1 VDSRAYN
8 RGYSGVH
15 LGETKHRR
23 TTLILLGTVVFVLL
37 LLLIALNAFN
47 VRALTP
53 HTTGQI
59 FLLTSLS
66 VLVFLLFVTV
76 LVLLLRNLIKLL
88 AEQRSQ
94 VLGARL
100 RTRMFVGALL
110 VSLVPALFMF
120 LFSFLLMNRSIDRW
134 FSQPALDVRDDS
146 TRIATELS
154 HYASLNARAEAESM
168 ARSQGLSAALS
179 SGNPQAILEEM
190 RDHQITLQGGF
201 AVLYRDSAP
210 VAAYQLPQQA
220 QKAEVHSWLN
230 DEEPQEIDRSQ
241 PLAGAILKAA
251 QRSDEPMLVVGDSEY
266 ALGSAS
272 LPGGGVVVAGLP
284 MPAGLN
290 EIMANLSTGT
300 SQYWALYRQR
310 RLIRMTYFLLLLML
324 TALVFFASSWLALNV
339 SRQMTGPLE
348 ALADATVEIGKGRY
362 SHRVTAE
369 ATAEMAELVRSF
381 NHMAADLEQSR
392 ILAETSAREL
402 SEANLAIE
410 SRRKELETIL
420 ETIPSG
426 VVTLDASW
434 HIVLGNRAFAELIRL
449 DGQPDLAG
457 VSLDSLLPPD
467 FTEEL
472 NRLERRAR
480 RMGIASSEFEL
491 NAPRGAVS
499 LSVTL
504 AALDPHNGQ
513 SRGSILVLED
523 LSDFLYAQRQAAW
536 KEVAQRVAHEIRNP
550 LTPITLSAERIRRH
564 VERAAPESPGV
575 IRKCCDVILGSVES
589 MRTLVGQFAALA
601 EFPVAHPQPS
611 DLNAIVESAV
621 MLFEGRIQGI
631 RLEKHLDLDLPPV
644 MADPE
649 ALRRALANLI
659 DNAAE
664 AMRDSL
670 LRVLS
675 IETGAGERHGM
686 AEIVVADTGPGI
698 TDDMRERLFL
708 PWFST
713 RQRGT
718 GLGLSIVAKIIQDHG
733 GSIRAEN
740 NAPAGARFIIEL
752 PLAETNGDRTPV
764 VALSKAI

>member
-1 VDSRAYN
+1 M
-8 RGYSGVH
+8 
-15 LGETKHRR
+15 GESKHRR
-23 TTLILLGTVVFVLL
+23 GTLILLGAVVFVLL

-100 RTRMFVGALL
+100 RTRMFIGALL

-134 FSQPALDVRDDS
+134 FSLPASEVRDDS
-146 TRIATELS
+146 TQIAMELS

-168 ARSQGLSAALS
+168 ARSQDLAAALG
-179 SGNPQAILEEM
+179 SG
-190 RDHQITLQGGF
+190 DQITLQGGF
-201 AVLYRDSAP
+201 AALYRDSAP
-210 VAAYQLPQQA
+210 VATYQLPQTTA
-220 QKAEVHSWLN
+220 AVEVHSWLN
-230 DEEPQEIDRSQ
+230 DDDQQIEPEQ
-241 PLAGAILKAA
+241 PIADAILKAA
-251 QRSDEPMLVVGDSEY
+251 RRADEPMLVIGGSEF
-266 ALGSAS
+266 ALGAAS

-284 MPAGLN
+284 MPSKLN
-290 EIMANLSTGT
+290 AIMANLSTGT

-310 RLIRMTYFLLLLML
+310 RIIRMTYFLLLLML
-324 TALVFFASSWLALNV
+324 TALVFFSSSWLALYV
-339 SRQMTGPLE
+339 SRQMTRPLE
-348 ALADATVEIGKGRY
+348 ALADATVEIGKGDY
-362 SHRVTAE
+362 SHRVTVE

-392 ILAETSAREL
+392 MLAETSAREL
-402 SEANLAIE
+402 STANLAIE
-410 SRRKELETIL
+410 ARRKELETIL

-426 VVTLDASW
+426 VVTLDAAQCV
-434 HIVLGNRAFAELIRL
+434 VLANRAFVELVRL
-449 DGQPDLAG
+449 DSRADFAG
-457 VSLDSLLPPD
+457 VSLDSLLPPE

-472 NRLERRAR
+472 MRLDRRAR
-480 RMGIASSEFEL
+480 RMGTASSEFEL
-491 NAPRGAVS
+491 RTPRGAVS

-504 AALDPHNGQ
+504 AALDQHNGRI
-513 SRGSILVLED
+513 RGSILVLED
-523 LSDFLYAQRQAAW
+523 VSDFLHAQRQAAW

-564 VERAAPESPGV
+564 VERGAPESPGV

-589 MRTLVGQFAALA
+589 MRTLVGQFAVLA

-611 DLNAIVESAV
+611 DLNEIVESAM
-621 MLFEGRIQGI
+621 MLFDGRIQGI
-631 RLEKHLDLDLPPV
+631 RIEKHLDPNLPPV

-649 ALRRALANLI
+649 ALRRAIANLI

-664 AMRDSL
+664 AMRDGL

-675 IETGAGERHGM
+675 IETSSGERQGM

-733 GSIRAEN
+733 GSIRTEN
-740 NAPAGARFIIEL
+740 NTPTGARFIIEL
-752 PLAETNGDRTPV
+752 PLAETNSSDRPQAAA
-764 VALSKAI
+764 ALSRVV

>member
-1 VDSRAYN
+1 MA
-8 RGYSGVH
+8 
-15 LGETKHRR
+15 EIKHRR
-23 TTLILLGTVVFVLL
+23 ATLILLAAVVFVLL

-47 VRALTP
+47 VRSLNPT
-53 HTTGQI
+53 TTGQI

-100 RTRMFVGALL
+100 RTRMFIGALL
-110 VSLVPALFMF
+110 LSFVPALFMF

-134 FSQPALDVRDDS
+134 FSEPASEVRDDS
-146 TRIATELS
+146 TKIAMELS

-168 ARSQGLSAALS
+168 ARSQALS
-179 SGNPQAILEEM
+179 SALGSGDRDAILDEM
-190 RDHQITLQGGF
+190 RAHQITLQGGF

-210 VAAYQLPQQA
+210 VAAYQLPQTA
-220 QKAEVHSWLN
+220 GAAEVHSWLN
-230 DEEPQEIDRSQ
+230 DDRQKIEPGQ
-241 PLAGAILKAA
+241 PLASAILKAA
-251 QRSDEPMLVVGDSEY
+251 RRSDEPMLVAGGSEY
-266 ALGSAS
+266 ALGAAS

-284 MPAGLN
+284 MPTGLN
-290 EIMANLSTGT
+290 AIVADLSTGT

-310 RLIRMTYFLLLLML
+310 RIIRMTYFLLLLML

-348 ALADATVEIGKGRY
+348 ALADATVEIGKGHY

-369 ATAEMAELVRSF
+369 ATAEMSELVRSF

-392 ILAETSAREL
+392 LLAETSAREL
-402 SEANLAIE
+402 SAANLAVE
-410 SRRKELETIL
+410 ERRKELETIL

-426 VVTLDASW
+426 VVTLDGSRRV
-434 HIVLGNRAFAELIRL
+434 VLGNRAFAELLRL
-449 DGQPDLAG
+449 EGQPDLAG
-457 VSLDSLLPPD
+457 VSLDTLLPAE
-467 FTEEL
+467 FNEEL
-472 NRLERRAR
+472 TRLERRAR
-480 RMGIASSEFEL
+480 RMGVASSEFEL
-491 NAPRGAVS
+491 RTSRGMVS

-504 AALDPHNGQ
+504 AALDPPHGQ
-513 SRGSILVLED
+513 NHGSILVLED
-523 LSDFLYAQRQAAW
+523 LSEFLHAQRQAAW

-564 VERAAPESPGV
+564 VERGLPESSGV
-575 IRKCCDVILGSVES
+575 IRKCCDVILGSVET
-589 MRTLVGQFAALA
+589 MRTLVGQFGALA
-601 EFPVAHPQPS
+601 EFPVAHPHSS
-611 DLNAIVESAV
+611 DLNEIVDSATQ
-621 MLFEGRIQGI
+621 LFEGRIQSI
-631 RLEKHLDLDLPPV
+631 RVEKHLDPNLPPV

-649 ALRRALANLI
+649 ALRRAVANLI

-664 AMRDSL
+664 AMQESL

-675 IETGAGERHGM
+675 IETSVGERPGM
-686 AEIVVADTGPGI
+686 AEIIVADTGPGL
-698 TDDMRERLFL
+698 TDEMRERLFL

-718 GLGLSIVAKIIQDHG
+718 GLGLSIVAKIVQDHG

-740 NAPAGARFIIEL
+740 NVPAGARFIIEL
-752 PLAETNGDRTPV
+752 PLAETNGVETAPAATLTRAV
-764 VALSKAI
+764 

>member
-1 VDSRAYN
+1 LA
-8 RGYSGVH
+8 
-15 LGETKHRR
+15 EIKHRR
-23 TTLILLGTVVFVLL
+23 ATLILLAAVVFVLL

-47 VRALTP
+47 VRSLNPT
-53 HTTGQI
+53 TTGQI

-100 RTRMFVGALL
+100 RTRMFIGALL
-110 VSLVPALFMF
+110 LSFVPALFMF

-134 FSQPALDVRDDS
+134 FSEPASEVRDDS
-146 TRIATELS
+146 TKIAMELS

-168 ARSQGLSAALS
+168 ARSPQLSTALG
-179 SGNPQAILEEM
+179 SGDRDAILDEM
-190 RDHQITLQGGF
+190 RAHQITLQGGF

-210 VAAYQLPQQA
+210 VAAYQLPQTA
-220 QKAEVHSWLN
+220 GAAEVHSWLN
-230 DEEPQEIDRSQ
+230 DDRQKIEPGQ
-241 PLAGAILKAA
+241 PLASAILKAA
-251 QRSDEPMLVVGDSEY
+251 RRSDEPMLVAGGSEY
-266 ALGSAS
+266 ALGAAS

-284 MPAGLN
+284 MPTGLN
-290 EIMANLSTGT
+290 AIVADLSTGT

-310 RLIRMTYFLLLLML
+310 RIIRMTYFLLLLML

-348 ALADATVEIGKGRY
+348 ALADATVEIGKGHY

-369 ATAEMAELVRSF
+369 ATAEMSELVRSF

-392 ILAETSAREL
+392 LLAETSAREL
-402 SEANLAIE
+402 SAANLAVE
-410 SRRKELETIL
+410 ARRKELETIL

-426 VVTLDASW
+426 VVTLDGSRRV
-434 HIVLGNRAFAELIRL
+434 VLGNRAFAELLRL
-449 DGQPDLAG
+449 EGQPDLAG
-457 VSLDSLLPPD
+457 VSLDTLLPAE
-467 FTEEL
+467 FNEEL
-472 NRLERRAR
+472 TRLERRAR
-480 RMGIASSEFEL
+480 RMGVASSEFEL
-491 NAPRGAVS
+491 RTSRGMVS

-504 AALDPHNGQ
+504 AALDPPHGQ
-513 SRGSILVLED
+513 NHGSILVLED
-523 LSDFLYAQRQAAW
+523 LSEFLHAQRQAAW

-564 VERAAPESPGV
+564 VERGLPESSGV
-575 IRKCCDVILGSVES
+575 IRKCCDVILGSVET
-589 MRTLVGQFAALA
+589 MRTLVGQFGALA
-601 EFPVAHPQPS
+601 EFPVAHPHSS
-611 DLNAIVESAV
+611 DLNEIVDSATQ
-621 MLFEGRIQGI
+621 LFEGRIQSI
-631 RLEKHLDLDLPPV
+631 RVEKHLDPNLPPV

-649 ALRRALANLI
+649 ALRRAVANLI

-664 AMRDSL
+664 AMQESL

-675 IETGAGERHGM
+675 IETSAGERPGM
-686 AEIVVADTGPGI
+686 AEIVVADTGPGL
-698 TDDMRERLFL
+698 TDEMRERLFL

-718 GLGLSIVAKIIQDHG
+718 GLGLSIVAKIVQDHG

-740 NAPAGARFIIEL
+740 NVPAGARFIIEL
-752 PLAETNGDRTPV
+752 PLAETNGVETAPV
-764 VALSKAI
+764 ATLTRAV

>member
-1 VDSRAYN
+1 LA
-8 RGYSGVH
+8 
-15 LGETKHRR
+15 EIKHRR
-23 TTLILLGTVVFVLL
+23 ATLILLAAVVFVLL

-47 VRALTP
+47 VRSLNPT
-53 HTTGQI
+53 TTGQI

-100 RTRMFVGALL
+100 RTRMFIGALL
-110 VSLVPALFMF
+110 LSFVPALFMF

-134 FSQPALDVRDDS
+134 FSEPASEVRDDS
-146 TRIATELS
+146 TKIAMELS

-168 ARSQGLSAALS
+168 ARSQALS
-179 SGNPQAILEEM
+179 SALGTEDRDAILDEM
-190 RDHQITLQGGF
+190 RAHQITLQGGF

-210 VAAYQLPQQA
+210 VAAYQLPQTA
-220 QKAEVHSWLN
+220 GAAEVHSWLN
-230 DEEPQEIDRSQ
+230 DDRQKIEPGQ
-241 PLAGAILKAA
+241 PLASAILKAA
-251 QRSDEPMLVVGDSEY
+251 RRSDEPMLVAGGSEY
-266 ALGSAS
+266 ALGAAS

-284 MPAGLN
+284 MPTGLN
-290 EIMANLSTGT
+290 AIVADLSTGT

-310 RLIRMTYFLLLLML
+310 RIIRMTYFLLLLML

-348 ALADATVEIGKGRY
+348 ALADATVEIGKGHY

-369 ATAEMAELVRSF
+369 ATAEMSELVRSF

-392 ILAETSAREL
+392 LLAETSAREL
-402 SEANLAIE
+402 SAANLAVE
-410 SRRKELETIL
+410 ERRKELETIL

-426 VVTLDASW
+426 VVTLDGSRRV
-434 HIVLGNRAFAELIRL
+434 VLGNRAFAELLRL
-449 DGQPDLAG
+449 EGQPDLAG
-457 VSLDSLLPPD
+457 VSLDTLLPAE
-467 FTEEL
+467 FNEEL
-472 NRLERRAR
+472 TRLERRAR
-480 RMGIASSEFEL
+480 RMGVASSEFEL
-491 NAPRGAVS
+491 RTSRGMVS

-504 AALDPHNGQ
+504 AALDPPHGQ
-513 SRGSILVLED
+513 NHGSILVLED
-523 LSDFLYAQRQAAW
+523 LSEFLHAQRQAAW

-564 VERAAPESPGV
+564 VERGLPESSGV
-575 IRKCCDVILGSVES
+575 IRKCCDVILGSVET
-589 MRTLVGQFAALA
+589 MRTLVGQFGALA
-601 EFPVAHPQPS
+601 EFPVAHPHSS
-611 DLNAIVESAV
+611 DLNEIVDSATQ
-621 MLFEGRIQGI
+621 LFEGRIQSI
-631 RLEKHLDLDLPPV
+631 RVEKHLDPNLPPV

-649 ALRRALANLI
+649 ALRRAVANLI

-664 AMRDSL
+664 AMQESL

-675 IETGAGERHGM
+675 IETSVGERPGM
-686 AEIVVADTGPGI
+686 AEIIVADTGPGL
-698 TDDMRERLFL
+698 TDEMRERLFL

-718 GLGLSIVAKIIQDHG
+718 GLGLSIVAKIVQDHG

-740 NAPAGARFIIEL
+740 NVPAGARFIIEL
-752 PLAETNGDRTPV
+752 PLAETNGVETAPAATLTRAV
-764 VALSKAI
+764 

>member
-1 VDSRAYN
+1 MA
-8 RGYSGVH
+8 
-15 LGETKHRR
+15 EIKHRR
-23 TTLILLGTVVFVLL
+23 ATLILLAAVVFVLL

-47 VRALTP
+47 VRSLNPT
-53 HTTGQI
+53 TTGQI

-100 RTRMFVGALL
+100 RTRMFIGALL
-110 VSLVPALFMF
+110 LSFVPALFMF

-134 FSQPALDVRDDS
+134 FSEPASEVRDDS
-146 TRIATELS
+146 TKIAMELS

-168 ARSQGLSAALS
+168 ARSPQLSTALG
-179 SGNPQAILEEM
+179 SGDRDAILDEM
-190 RDHQITLQGGF
+190 RAHQITLQGGF

-210 VAAYQLPQQA
+210 VAAYQLPQTA
-220 QKAEVHSWLN
+220 GAAEVHSWLN
-230 DEEPQEIDRSQ
+230 DDRQKIEPGQ
-241 PLAGAILKAA
+241 PLASAILKAA
-251 QRSDEPMLVVGDSEY
+251 RRSDEPMLVAGGSEY
-266 ALGSAS
+266 ALGAAS

-284 MPAGLN
+284 MPTGLN
-290 EIMANLSTGT
+290 AIVADLSTGT

-310 RLIRMTYFLLLLML
+310 RIIRMTYFLLLLML

-348 ALADATVEIGKGRY
+348 ALADATVEIGKGHY

-369 ATAEMAELVRSF
+369 ATAEMSELVRSF

-392 ILAETSAREL
+392 LLAETSAREL
-402 SEANLAIE
+402 SAANLAVE
-410 SRRKELETIL
+410 ARRKELETIL

-426 VVTLDASW
+426 VVTLDGSRRV
-434 HIVLGNRAFAELIRL
+434 VLGNRAFAELLRL
-449 DGQPDLAG
+449 EGQPDLAG
-457 VSLDSLLPPD
+457 VSLDTLLPAE
-467 FTEEL
+467 FNEEL
-472 NRLERRAR
+472 TRLERRAR
-480 RMGIASSEFEL
+480 RMGVASSEFEL
-491 NAPRGAVS
+491 RTSRGMVS

-504 AALDPHNGQ
+504 AALDPPHGQ
-513 SRGSILVLED
+513 NHGSILVLED
-523 LSDFLYAQRQAAW
+523 LSEFLHAQRQAAW

-564 VERAAPESPGV
+564 VERGLPESSGV
-575 IRKCCDVILGSVES
+575 IRKCCDVILGSVET
-589 MRTLVGQFAALA
+589 MRTLVGQFGALA
-601 EFPVAHPQPS
+601 EFPVAHPHSS
-611 DLNAIVESAV
+611 DLNEIVDSATQ
-621 MLFEGRIQGI
+621 LFEGRIQSI
-631 RLEKHLDLDLPPV
+631 RVEKHLDPNLPPV

-649 ALRRALANLI
+649 ALRRAVANLI

-664 AMRDSL
+664 AMQESL

-675 IETGAGERHGM
+675 IETSAGERPGM
-686 AEIVVADTGPGI
+686 AEIVVADTGPGL
-698 TDDMRERLFL
+698 TDEMRERLFL

-718 GLGLSIVAKIIQDHG
+718 GLGLSIVAKIVQDHG

-740 NAPAGARFIIEL
+740 NVPAGARFIIEL
-752 PLAETNGDRTPV
+752 PLAETNGVETAPV
-764 VALSKAI
+764 ATLTRAV

>member
-1 VDSRAYN
+1 
-8 RGYSGVH
+8 
-15 LGETKHRR
+15 LGESKHRR
-23 TTLILLGTVVFVLL
+23 GTLILLGAVVFVLL

-100 RTRMFVGALL
+100 RTRMFIGALL

-134 FSQPALDVRDDS
+134 FSMPASEVRDDS
-146 TRIATELS
+146 TQIAMELS

-168 ARSQGLSAALS
+168 ARSQSAAL
-179 SGNPQAILEEM
+179 GTGDHQAILDEM
-190 RDHQITLQGGF
+190 REHQITLQGGF
-201 AVLYRDSAP
+201 GILYRDSAT
-210 VAAYQLPQQA
+210 VAAYQLPQTTGPA
-220 QKAEVHSWLN
+220 QVHSWLN
-230 DEEPQEIDRSQ
+230 DDDRQIEAGQ
-241 PLAGAILKAA
+241 PLADAILKAA
-251 QRSDEPMLVVGDSEY
+251 QRADEPMLIVGRSEF
-266 ALGSAS
+266 ALGIAS

-284 MPAGLN
+284 MPSGLN
-290 EIMANLSTGT
+290 TIMTHLSTGT

-310 RLIRMTYFLLLLML
+310 RIIRMTYFLLLLML
-324 TALVFFASSWLALNV
+324 TALVFFSSSWLALYV
-339 SRQMTGPLE
+339 SRQMTRPLE
-348 ALADATVEIGKGRY
+348 ALADATVEIGKGDY
-362 SHRVTAE
+362 SHRVTVE

-392 ILAETSAREL
+392 MLAETSAREL
-402 SEANLAIE
+402 SSANLAIE
-410 SRRKELETIL
+410 ARRKELETIL

-426 VVTLDASW
+426 VVTLDASQR
-434 HIVLGNRAFAELIRL
+434 IVLANRAFMELVRL
-449 DGQPDLAG
+449 DSHADFTG
-457 VSLDSLLPPD
+457 VSLDSLLPAE

-472 NRLERRAR
+472 TRLDRRAR
-480 RMGIASSEFEL
+480 RMGTASSEFEL
-491 NAPRGAVS
+491 RSPRGAIN

-504 AALDPHNGQ
+504 AALDRHNGRI
-513 SRGSILVLED
+513 RGSILVLED
-523 LSDFLYAQRQAAW
+523 VSDFLHTQRQAAW

-564 VERAAPESPGV
+564 VERGAPESPGV

-589 MRTLVGQFAALA
+589 MRTLVSQFAVLA

-611 DLNAIVESAV
+611 DLNQIVENAT

-631 RLEKHLDLDLPPV
+631 RVEKHLDPNLPPV

-649 ALRRALANLI
+649 ALRRAIANLI

-675 IETGAGERHGM
+675 IETNSGERQGM
-686 AEIVVADTGPGI
+686 AEIIVADTGPGI

-718 GLGLSIVAKIIQDHG
+718 GLGLSIVAKIVQDHG
-733 GSIRAEN
+733 GSIRVEN

-752 PLAETNGDRTPV
+752 PLVETNGVERPQAATLSRV
-764 VALSKAI
+764 V

>member
-1 VDSRAYN
+1 
-8 RGYSGVH
+8 
-15 LGETKHRR
+15 LGELKHRR
-23 TTLILLGTVVFVLL
+23 ATLILLAGVVFVLL

-47 VRALTP
+47 VRSLNP

-100 RTRMFVGALL
+100 RTRMFIGALL
-110 VSLVPALFMF
+110 LSFVPALFMF

-134 FSQPALDVRDDS
+134 FSEPASEVRDDS
-146 TRIATELS
+146 AKIAMELS

-168 ARSQGLSAALS
+168 ARSGALSAAL
-179 SGNPQAILEEM
+179 GAGALDTRALGTGDRQAILDEM
-190 RDHQITLQGGF
+190 RAHQITLQGGF
-201 AVLYRDSAP
+201 AVLYRDSAA
-210 VAAYQLPQQA
+210 VATYERPQA
-220 QKAEVHSWLN
+220 AGPAEVRSWLN
-230 DEEPQEIDRSQ
+230 DDERQQVEAGQ
-241 PLAGAILKAA
+241 PLVGTILRAA
-251 QRSDEPMLVVGDSEY
+251 WRSDEPMLVVGGSEY
-266 ALGSAS
+266 ALGAAS

-290 EIMANLSTGT
+290 ATMAELSTGT

-310 RLIRMTYFLLLLML
+310 RIIRMTYFLLLLML

-348 ALADATVEIGKGRY
+348 ALADAMDEIGKGHY

-392 ILAETSAREL
+392 LLAETSAREL
-402 SEANLAIE
+402 SAANLAIE
-410 SRRKELETIL
+410 ARRKELETIL

-426 VVTLDASW
+426 VVTLDASRR
-434 HIVLGNRAFAELIRL
+434 IVLGNRAFTELLRLEGQTDLSGVSLESLLPQEFTEQLIRL
-449 DGQPDLAG
+449 D
-457 VSLDSLLPPD
+457 
-467 FTEEL
+467 
-472 NRLERRAR
+472 RRAR
-480 RMGIASSEFEL
+480 RMGRASSEVEL
-491 NAPRGAVS
+491 HTPRGVVS

-504 AALDPHNGQ
+504 AALEPRNGK
-513 SRGSILVLED
+513 SHGSILVLED
-523 LSDFLYAQRQAAW
+523 LSEFLHAQRQAAW

-564 VERAAPESPGV
+564 VDRSLPESPGV

-601 EFPVAHPQPS
+601 EFPVAHPRSS
-611 DLNAIVESAV
+611 DLNEIVDNAV
-621 MLFEGRIQGI
+621 LLFEGRIHNI
-631 RLEKHLDLDLPPV
+631 RVERHLDRNLPPV

-664 AMRDSL
+664 AMQESL
-670 LRVLS
+670 LRVLA
-675 IETGAGERHGM
+675 IETSAGERPGM
-686 AEIVVADTGPGI
+686 AEVVVSDTGPGL

-718 GLGLSIVAKIIQDHG
+718 GLGLSIVAKIVQDHG

-740 NAPAGARFIIEL
+740 NVPAGARFIIEL
-752 PLAETNGDRTPV
+752 PLAETNGAESTPAV
-764 VALSKAI
+764 TLTRAV

>member
-1 VDSRAYN
+1 M
-8 RGYSGVH
+8 
-15 LGETKHRR
+15 
-23 TTLILLGTVVFVLL
+23 LL
-37 LLLIALNAFN
+37 LLLFALNAFN
-47 VRALTP
+47 VRALNP

-100 RTRMFVGALL
+100 RTRMFIGALL

-134 FSQPALDVRDDS
+134 FSEPASEVRDDS
-146 TRIATELS
+146 TRIAMELS

-168 ARSQGLSAALS
+168 ARSPQLSTALG
-179 SGNPQAILEEM
+179 SGDHNAILDEM
-190 RDHQITLQGGF
+190 REHQITLQGGF
-201 AVLYRDSAP
+201 AVLYRDSAL
-210 VAAYQLPQQA
+210 VAAYQLPQA
-220 QKAEVHSWLN
+220 SGAAEVHSWLDDDN
-230 DEEPQEIDRSQ
+230 QVRIESGQ
-241 PLAGAILKAA
+241 PLAPAILKAA
-251 QRSDEPMLVVGDSEY
+251 QRSDEPMLVVGGSEY
-266 ALGSAS
+266 ALGAAS
-272 LPGGGVVVAGLP
+272 LPGGGVIVAALP
-284 MPAGLN
+284 MPSGLN
-290 EIMANLSTGT
+290 TIMTSLSTGA
-300 SQYWALYRQR
+300 SQYWALYSQR
-310 RLIRMTYFLLLLML
+310 RIIRMTYFLLLLML

-348 ALADATVEIGKGRY
+348 ALADATVEIGKGHY
-362 SHRVTAE
+362 GHRVTAE

-392 ILAETSAREL
+392 LLAETSAREL
-402 SEANLAIE
+402 SAANLAIE
-410 SRRKELETIL
+410 ARRKELETIL

-426 VVTLDASW
+426 VVTLDADRR
-434 HIVLGNRAFAELIRL
+434 IVLGNRAFTDLVRIE
-449 DGQPDLAG
+449 GQPDLVG
-457 VSLDSLLPPD
+457 VSLDSLLPVE
-467 FTEEL
+467 FNEEL
-472 NRLERRAR
+472 MRLERRAR
-480 RMGIASSEFEL
+480 RMGVASSEFEL
-491 NAPRGAVS
+491 RTARGIVN
-499 LSVTL
+499 LSVTV
-504 AALDPHNGQ
+504 AALDPPNRRN
-513 SRGSILVLED
+513 RGSILVLED
-523 LSDFLYAQRQAAW
+523 LSEFLHAQRQAAW

-564 VERAAPESPGV
+564 VERGLPESAGV

-601 EFPVAHPQPS
+601 EFPVAHPHSS
-611 DLNAIVESAV
+611 DLNEIVESAV
-621 MLFEGRIQGI
+621 LLFEGRIQSI
-631 RLEKHLDLDLPPV
+631 RVEKHLDPSLPPV

-649 ALRRALANLI
+649 ALRRAIANLI

-664 AMRDSL
+664 AMQDSL

-675 IETGAGERHGM
+675 VETAAGERPGM
-686 AEIVVADTGPGI
+686 AEIMVSDTGPGL
-698 TDDMRERLFL
+698 TDEMRERLFL

-718 GLGLSIVAKIIQDHG
+718 GLGLSIVAKIVQDHG

-740 NAPAGARFIIEL
+740 NVPAGARFIIEL
-752 PLAETNGDRTPV
+752 PLAETNGAESAP
-764 VALSKAI
+764 AASLSKAV

>member
-1 VDSRAYN
+1 MAE
-8 RGYSGVH
+8 
-15 LGETKHRR
+15 LKHRR
-23 TTLILLGTVVFVLL
+23 ATLILLGTAVFVLL
-37 LLLIALNAFN
+37 SLLIALNAFN
-47 VRALTP
+47 VRALAP

-59 FLLTSLS
+59 FLLTSVS

-100 RTRMFVGALL
+100 RTRMFIGALL

-154 HYASLNARAEAESM
+154 HYASLNARAEAESI
-168 ARSQGLSAALS
+168 ARSPELTAALG
-179 SGNPQAILEEM
+179 SGDDRAVLAAM
-190 RDHQITLQGGF
+190 RTHQVTLQGGF
-201 AVLYRDSAP
+201 VVLYRDASP
-210 VAAYQLPQQA
+210 VAAYQLPQTTGPA
-220 QKAEVHSWLN
+220 KIVSWVN
-230 DEEPQEIDRSQ
+230 DDDSDTVAAGK
-241 PLAGAILKAA
+241 PLGGTLLKAA
-251 QRSDEPMLVVGDSEY
+251 QRSDEPMLMVGGSQY
-266 ALGSAS
+266 ALGTAS
-272 LPGGGVVVAGLP
+272 LADGILVVAGLP
-284 MPAGLN
+284 MPSGLN
-290 EIMANLSTGT
+290 AIMTDLTIGT

-310 RLIRMTYFLLLLML
+310 RIIRMTYFLLLLML
-324 TALVFFASSWLALNV
+324 TALVFFASSWLALFV
-339 SRQMTGPLE
+339 SRQMTRPLE
-348 ALADATVEIGKGRY
+348 ALADATVEIGKGDY
-362 SHRVTAE
+362 SHRVTVE

-392 ILAETSAREL
+392 ALAESSARDL
-402 SEANLAIE
+402 SAANQAIE
-410 SRRKELETIL
+410 ERRKELETIL

-426 VVTLDASW
+426 VVTLDASRR
-434 HIVLGNRAFAELIRL
+434 IVLGNRAFADLVRIE
-449 DGQPDLAG
+449 GQDNLSG
-457 VSLDSLLPPD
+457 VPLESLLPPE
-467 FTEEL
+467 FTQEL
-472 NRLERRAR
+472 IRLERRAR
-480 RMGIASSEFEL
+480 RMGNASSEVEMRT
-491 NAPRGAVS
+491 PRGPVN

-504 AALDPHNGQ
+504 AALDFQGGQ
-513 SRGSILVLED
+513 SYGSILVLED
-523 LSDFLYAQRQAAW
+523 VSDFLHAQRQAAW

-564 VERAAPESPGV
+564 VDRDTPESPGV
-575 IRKCCDVILGSVES
+575 IRKCCDVILGSVET

-611 DLNAIVESAV
+611 DLNEIVDSAL

-631 RLEKHLDLDLPPV
+631 RVEKHLDAGLPPV

-649 ALRRALANLI
+649 ALRRGVANLI

-664 AMRDSL
+664 AMHDSL

-675 IETGAGERHGM
+675 VATSAGERPGV

-718 GLGLSIVAKIIQDHG
+718 GLGLSIVAKIVQDHG
-733 GSIRAEN
+733 GSIRVESN
-740 NAPAGARFIIEL
+740 VPAGARFIIEL
-752 PLAETNGDRTPV
+752 PLAETNGADRTAATFTRAV
-764 VALSKAI
+764 

>member
-1 VDSRAYN
+1 
-8 RGYSGVH
+8 
-15 LGETKHRR
+15 LPELKHRR
-23 TTLILLGTVVFVLL
+23 ATLILLGTAVLVLL

-47 VRALTP
+47 VRALMP

-59 FLLTSLS
+59 ILLTSVS

-100 RTRMFVGALL
+100 RTRMFIGALL

-134 FSQPALDVRDDS
+134 FSQPGVDVRDDS
-146 TRIATELS
+146 TRIASELS

-168 ARSQGLSAALS
+168 ARSPELSAALA
-179 SGNPQAILEEM
+179 SGSPQSILAAM
-190 RDHQITLQGGF
+190 RQHQITLQGGF
-201 AVLYRDSAP
+201 VVLYTDASP
-210 VAAYQLPQQA
+210 VAAYQLPQSSGP
-220 QKAEVHSWLN
+220 AEFRSWLSDDDDN
-230 DEEPQEIDRSQ
+230 RQGIAAGQ
-241 PLAGAILKAA
+241 PLADAILKAA
-251 QRSDEPMLVVGDSEY
+251 HRSDEPMLVVAGSEF
-266 ALGSAS
+266 ALGMAG
-272 LPGGGVVVAGLP
+272 LPNGDELVAGLP
-284 MPAGLN
+284 MPSGLN
-290 EIMANLSTGT
+290 TIISDLSAGT

-310 RLIRMTYFLLLLML
+310 RIIRMTYFLLLLML
-324 TALVFFASSWLALNV
+324 TALVFFASSWLALYV
-339 SRQMTGPLE
+339 SRQMTRPLE
-348 ALADATVEIGKGRY
+348 ALADATVEIGRGDY
-362 SHRVTAE
+362 SHRVTVE

-392 ILAETSAREL
+392 LLAESSARDL
-402 SEANLAIE
+402 SAANFALE

-426 VVTLDASW
+426 VVTLDASRR
-434 HIVLGNRAFAELIRL
+434 ILLGNRSFAEVARI
-449 DGQPDLAG
+449 DGQKDFAG
-457 VSLDSLLPPD
+457 VLLDSLLPPD

-472 NRLERRAR
+472 SRLERRAR
-480 RMGIASSEFEL
+480 RMGTASSEFEL
-491 NAPRGAVS
+491 HTPRGTAN

-504 AALDPHNGQ
+504 AALDPYNGQ
-513 SRGSILVLED
+513 SRGFILVVED
-523 LSDFLYAQRQAAW
+523 ISDFLYAQRQAAW

-564 VERAAPESPGV
+564 IDRAAPDSPGV
-575 IRKCCDVILGSVES
+575 IRKCCDVILGAVES

-601 EFPVAHPQPS
+601 EFPVAHPHPS
-611 DLNAIVESAV
+611 DLNQIVDSA
-621 MLFEGRIQGI
+621 MLLFEGRIQGI
-631 RLEKHLDLDLPPV
+631 RVEKHLDPQLPPV
-644 MADPE
+644 LADPE

-664 AMRDSL
+664 AMQESL

-675 IETGAGERHGM
+675 IETSPGERPGM
-686 AEIVVADTGPGI
+686 AEIVIADTGPGI
-698 TDDMRERLFL
+698 TPDMRERLFL

-718 GLGLSIVAKIIQDHG
+718 GLGLSIVAKIVQDHG
-733 GSIRAEN
+733 GSIRVEN
-740 NAPAGARFIIEL
+740 NIPTGARFIIEL
-752 PLAETNGDRTPV
+752 PLAETNGANRPAATLARSV
-764 VALSKAI
+764 

>member
-1 VDSRAYN
+1 
-8 RGYSGVH
+8 
-15 LGETKHRR
+15 
-23 TTLILLGTVVFVLL
+23 LILLAAVVVVLL

-47 VRALTP
+47 VRSLNP

-100 RTRMFVGALL
+100 RTRMFIGALL

-134 FSQPALDVRDDS
+134 FSQPASEVRDDS
-146 TRIATELS
+146 TQIAMELS
-154 HYASLNARAEAESM
+154 HYAALNARSEAESM
-168 ARSQGLSAALS
+168 ARSPELSTALG
-179 SGNPQAILEEM
+179 SGDRDAILDQM
-190 RDHQITLQGGF
+190 RAHQITLQGGF

-210 VAAYQLPQQA
+210 VAAYQVPQRDGA
-220 QKAEVHSWLN
+220 AEVHSWLKE
-230 DEEPQEIDRSQ
+230 DGEQRIPAGQ
-241 PLAGAILKAA
+241 PLTAAILKAA
-251 QRSDEPMLVVGDSEY
+251 QRSDEPMLVAGGSEY
-266 ALGSAS
+266 ALGAAS
-272 LPGGGVVVAGLP
+272 LPGGGVIVAGLP
-284 MPAGLN
+284 MPTGLN
-290 EIMANLSTGT
+290 AIVSDLSSGT

-310 RLIRMTYFLLLLML
+310 RIIRMTYFLLLLML

-348 ALADATVEIGKGRY
+348 ALADATVEIGKGHY
-362 SHRVTAE
+362 SYRVTAE

-381 NHMAADLEQSR
+381 NHMAADLEESR
-392 ILAETSAREL
+392 QLAETSAREL
-402 SEANLAIE
+402 SAANLAIE
-410 SRRKELETIL
+410 SRRNELETIL

-426 VVTLDASW
+426 VVTLDASRR
-434 HIVLGNRAFAELIRL
+434 IVLGNRAFADLVRIEGL
-449 DGQPDLAG
+449 PDLAG
-457 VSLDSLLPPD
+457 VSLDSLLPPE
-467 FTEEL
+467 FNEEL
-472 NRLERRAR
+472 VRLERRAR
-480 RMGIASSEFEL
+480 RMGVASSEFDL
-491 NAPRGAVS
+491 RTPRGVVS

-504 AALDPHNGQ
+504 AALDSPKGQ
-513 SRGSILVLED
+513 SRTSILVLED
-523 LSDFLYAQRQAAW
+523 MSEFLHAQRQAAW
-536 KEVAQRVAHEIRNP
+536 KEVAQRIAHEIRNP

-564 VERAAPESPGV
+564 VDRSLPESPGV

-601 EFPVAHPQPS
+601 EFPVAHPHAS
-611 DLNAIVESAV
+611 DLNAIVDSAV
-621 MLFEGRIQGI
+621 LLFEGRIQSI
-631 RLEKHLDLDLPPV
+631 RVEKHLDRNLPPV

-649 ALRRALANLI
+649 ALRRAVANLI

-664 AMRDSL
+664 AMQESL

-675 IETGAGERHGM
+675 IETTAGERQGM
-686 AEIVVADTGPGI
+686 AEIIVADTGPGL
-698 TDDMRERLFL
+698 TDEMRERLFL

-718 GLGLSIVAKIIQDHG
+718 GLGLSIVAKIVQDHG

-740 NAPAGARFIIEL
+740 NVPAGARFIIEL
-752 PLAETNGDRTPV
+752 PLAETNGAETAPAATLTRAV
-764 VALSKAI
+764 